1 MIRFATALSAARA
14 PMAAF
19 AAMGLCWG
27 SFAAD
32 LPDIQVMLGVTEAR
46 LGVLLFLTPV
56 AAVCAM
62 LAAPLLARW
71 GGAHALTW
79 SSLFMALAFFLP
91 GQANGQVFA
100 VAAFPLAMIACGL
113 GTGLT
118 DVLMNARVAAIEAR
132 TGGSLMNLAH
142 AVYSFGFAAG
152 AVGVGMLRAM
162 GMAPGQVLAVTALVS
177 AGVALLS
184 YEAEG
189 RIDGLDRP
197 RGKGAARLGW
207 VPVLGGAIVF
217 IAFLTENASENW
229 AAFYIERTLGG
240 SPSHGAMGPAVLA
253 LTMGVARLFGQGFA
267 ARIAPARLL
276 MAGAV
281 VAASGLI
288 VAATASGP
296 GMAYAGFVVA
306 GIGGS
311 VISPTAFSMVGA
323 LSRPQARARA
333 IARATLVGY
342 LGYFVGP
349 PAFGFLA
356 GGVGLRIT
364 FGVAALLLA
373 SILVLAPI
381 MGRRAGH

>member
-1 MIRFATALSAARA
+1 MTTFATAMKAARA

-32 LPDIQVMLGVTEAR
+32 LPDIQMMLGVSEAR

-56 AAVCAM
+56 AAVSAM
-62 LAAPLLARW
+62 LAAPVLARW

-79 SSLFMALAFFLP
+79 SSLFMALAFCLP

-100 VAAFPLAMIACGL
+100 VAAFPIAMIACGL

-118 DVLMNARVAAIEAR
+118 DVLMNARVAAIEAK

-142 AVYSFGFAAG
+142 AVYSFGYAAG
-152 AVGVGMLRAM
+152 AVGAGVLRAM
-162 GMAPGQVLAVTALVS
+162 GMAPGQVLGVAALVA

-184 YEAEG
+184 FEAEG

-197 RGKGAARLGW
+197 RGKGAAHLGW
-207 VPVLGGAIVF
+207 VPILGGAIVF

-229 AAFYIERTLGG
+229 AALYIERTLGG

-253 LTMGVARLFGQGFA
+253 FTMGVARLFGQGFA
-267 ARIAPARLL
+267 ARFAPARLL
-276 MAGAV
+276 MVASV
-281 VAASGLI
+281 VAAAGLI
-288 VAATASGP
+288 VAASATGP
-296 GMAYAGFVVA
+296 AMAYAGFVVA

-323 LSRPQARARA
+323 LSKPEARARA

-356 GGVGLRIT
+356 GGVGLRTT

-381 MGRRAGH
+381 MGRRAER

>member
-1 MIRFATALSAARA
+1 MRA
-14 PMAAF
+14 
-19 AAMGLCWG
+19 
-27 SFAAD
+27 
-32 LPDIQVMLGVTEAR
+32 I
-46 LGVLLFLTPV
+46 
-56 AAVCAM
+56 
-62 LAAPLLARW
+62 
-71 GGAHALTW
+71 
-79 SSLFMALAFFLP
+79 
-91 GQANGQVFA
+91 
-100 VAAFPLAMIACGL
+100 
-113 GTGLT
+113 
-118 DVLMNARVAAIEAR
+118 
-132 TGGSLMNLAH
+132 
-142 AVYSFGFAAG
+142 
-152 AVGVGMLRAM
+152 

-184 YEAEG
+184 FEAEG

-229 AAFYIERTLGG
+229 AALYIERTLGG

>member
-1 MIRFATALSAARA
+1 MTTFATAMKAARA

-32 LPDIQVMLGVTEAR
+32 LPDIQMMLGVSEAR

-56 AAVCAM
+56 AAVSAM
-62 LAAPLLARW
+62 LAAPVLARW

-79 SSLFMALAFFLP
+79 SSLFMALAFCLP

-100 VAAFPLAMIACGL
+100 VAAFPIAMIACGL

-118 DVLMNARVAAIEAR
+118 DVLMNARVAAIEAK

-142 AVYSFGFAAG
+142 AVYSFGYAAG
-152 AVGVGMLRAM
+152 AVGAGVLRAM
-162 GMAPGQVLAVTALVS
+162 GMAPGQVLGVAALVA

-197 RGKGAARLGW
+197 RGKGAAHLGW
-207 VPVLGGAIVF
+207 VPILGGAIVF

-229 AAFYIERTLGG
+229 AALYIERTLGG

-253 LTMGVARLFGQGFA
+253 FTMGVARLFGQGFA
-267 ARIAPARLL
+267 ARFAPARLL
-276 MAGAV
+276 MVASV
-281 VAASGLI
+281 VAAAGLI
-288 VAATASGP
+288 VAASATGP
-296 GMAYAGFVVA
+296 AMAYAGFIVA

-323 LSRPQARARA
+323 LSKPEARARA

-356 GGVGLRIT
+356 GGVGLRTT

-381 MGRRAGH
+381 MGRRAER

>member
-1 MIRFATALSAARA
+1 MTTFATALRAARA

-32 LPDIQVMLGVTEAR
+32 LPDIQAMLGVTEAR

-56 AAVCAM
+56 AAVGAM
-62 LAAPLLARW
+62 LAAPVLARW

-79 SSLFMALAFFLP
+79 SCLIMALAFVLP

-142 AVYSFGFAAG
+142 AVYSFGYAAG
-152 AVGVGMLRAM
+152 AVGAGILRAM
-162 GMAPGQVLAVTALVS
+162 GMPPGQVLGVAALVA

-197 RGKGAARLGW
+197 RGKGAAHLGW

-229 AAFYIERTLGG
+229 AAMYIERTLGG

-253 LTMGVARLFGQGFA
+253 LTMGIARLFGQGFA
-267 ARIAPARLL
+267 TRFAPARLL
-276 MAGAV
+276 IVASF
-281 VAASGLI
+281 VAAVGLI
-288 VAATASGP
+288 VAASATGP

-311 VISPTAFSMVGA
+311 VIAPTAFSMVGA
-323 LSRPQARARA
+323 LSKPEARARA

-356 GGVGLRIT
+356 GGVGLRAT
-364 FGVAALLLA
+364 FGVAAVLLA

-381 MGRRAGH
+381 MGRRAGR